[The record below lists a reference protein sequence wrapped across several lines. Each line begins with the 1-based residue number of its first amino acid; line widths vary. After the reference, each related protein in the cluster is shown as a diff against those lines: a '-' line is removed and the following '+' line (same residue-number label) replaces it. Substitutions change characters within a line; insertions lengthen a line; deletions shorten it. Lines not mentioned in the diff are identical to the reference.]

1 MQPKTIW
8 VMGARGFVGS
18 HVARAAAASGYRVL
32 GLGHGAWLP
41 DDAAAWGVEHWR
53 NGEVDEIN
61 LDLLA
66 TESGLPDGIFHC
78 AGGSSV
84 GVSLQA
90 PYEDYSRSVTSTA
103 RLLEWQRRRA
113 PHCRFVLASSA
124 AVYGSGHVG
133 AIVEQATGIP
143 ASPYGTH
150 KLAAE
155 VLVRG
160 AQRSFGLKVGIIR
173 PFSLYGETLRK
184 QLIWDICTKL
194 NRDASSLALG
204 GTGEELRD
212 FIHVV
217 DAAAFFVKVFEQL
230 EDFVQGGFITVN
242 CGTGAAQSIRQ
253 IAESVIGAWGQVTR
267 LRFDHQGRAGD
278 PAHLVADVGYAREL
292 GLLPR
297 IAFADGVART
307 VEWFRREHPAP

>member
-1 MQPKTIW
+1 MPNTVW
-8 VMGARGFVGS
+8 VMGARGFVGR

-41 DDAAAWGVEHWR
+41 DDAAASGVQHWR
-53 NGEVDEIN
+53 NGEVDESN

-66 TESGLPDGIFHC
+66 AESGVPDGIFHC

-90 PYEDYSRSVTSTA
+90 PFEDYSRSVTSTA
-103 RLLEWQRRRA
+103 RLLEWQRRHA
-113 PHCRFVLASSA
+113 PACRFVLASSA

-133 AIVEQATGIP
+133 AIGEQAGGIP

-160 AQRSFGLKVGIIR
+160 AQRSFGLRVGIVR
-173 PFSLYGETLRK
+173 PFSLYGEMLRK

-194 NRDASSLALG
+194 NRDASTLALG
-204 GTGEELRD
+204 GTGKELRD
-212 FIHVV
+212 FIHVA

-230 EDFVQGGFITVN
+230 KNAQQGGFITVN
-242 CGTGAAQSIRQ
+242 CGTGVGQSICQ
-253 IAESVIGAWGQVTR
+253 IAETVITAWGEATT
-267 LRFDHQGRAGD
+267 LRFDQQGRIGD
-278 PAHLVADVGYAREL
+278 PTHLVADAGFAREL
-292 GLLPR
+292 GLVPS
-297 IAFADGVART
+297 IGFAEGVART
-307 VEWFRREHPAP
+307 VEWFRREYAAP